1 MYDKTNSLSLFFLSY
16 ALYRSIETLDPFAVV
31 IILDEGIMASSLV
44 RYSDVGNPMRPPEL
58 VVEKKDVIYV
68 NMTMLQKNKGR

>member
-1 MYDKTNSLSLFFLSY
+1 MYDKTNSLSLFSLSY

-44 RYSDVGNPMRPPEL
+44 RNSDVGNPMRPPEL
-58 VVEKKDVIYV
+58 VVEKKDVKYV